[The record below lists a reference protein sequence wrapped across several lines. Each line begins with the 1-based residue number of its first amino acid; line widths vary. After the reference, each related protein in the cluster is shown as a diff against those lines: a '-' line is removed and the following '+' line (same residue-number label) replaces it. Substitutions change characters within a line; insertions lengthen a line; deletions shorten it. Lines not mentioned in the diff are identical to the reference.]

1 MPKQPKEIRDRFSI
15 ADSFISIGKAEE
27 IIAEGTI
34 GQIAITCGAS
44 QKALN
49 LLDSNRITHAVIVD
63 RSKVPR
69 VSAKPQK
76 LVNSA
81 ISHEQIAH
89 SLASTLSRLGFHT
102 RIKNFY
108 NPGTELTC
116 EIEDFQIPKFWEEMN
131 TLQNNF
137 SEKDEANDRD

>member
-1 MPKQPKEIRDRFSI
+1 M
-15 ADSFISIGKAEE
+15 
-27 IIAEGTI
+27 
-34 GQIAITCGAS
+34 
-44 QKALN
+44 
-49 LLDSNRITHAVIVD
+49 LLRIVGLF
-63 RSKVPR
+63 
-69 VSAKPQK
+69 KPPTT
-76 LVNSA
+76 
-81 ISHEQIAH
+81 
-89 SLASTLSRLGFHT
+89 STLSRLGFHT